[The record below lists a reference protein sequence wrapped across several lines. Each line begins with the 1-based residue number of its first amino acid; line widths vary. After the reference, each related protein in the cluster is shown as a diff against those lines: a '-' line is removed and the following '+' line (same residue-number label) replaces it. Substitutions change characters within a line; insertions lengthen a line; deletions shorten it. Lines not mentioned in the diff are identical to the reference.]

1 VNPLSRYW
9 QFVTLDTTGER
20 RIETMTTVKS
30 YLCQEFQLD
39 SDRVSNDTE
48 NRDEITDA
56 IIQSHLW
63 KQMHRT
69 INPSAVNSSA
79 VNPADQNS
87 HPVLAET
94 ALRCYISGQV
104 DHGCR
109 DLASRFGRQHGFTSE
124 DLLSFVLDD
133 LRSVGRSNS
142 PYQSVAT
149 QVLQSFDVDRGA
161 LSTWV
166 HRHFK
171 QQPDLKKFLLQQGVY
186 LITDWALLND
196 TNPPQLGRILQEYY
210 QTTRLEQA
218 QAMALLNS
226 YHAIYRADRMAQ
238 REKVGRTPCPAPT
251 PEQLARIQ
259 SHLQQGDDAAAGRS
273 MSGESILKQ
282 LQSIAAKLRQAR
294 IVNQGGQ
301 FKTVSID
308 QPDSPP
314 IAEQLYSSPAEDP
327 EQLSFLRFYQAEF
340 DRSLDDAVAAVVTRM
355 SQPSKRKGAALPEVF
370 LQAMQQFHC
379 EGRSMSEIAPKI
391 GLKKQYEVTRLLKLN
406 DLRADVRQTLLRLL
420 KPKILDKAQQY
431 ADVEQLTALDQ
442 QVETILDEQIGEMM
456 QAAESEAKQPIRH
469 QPLRNLLA
477 QRICRYLDQY
487 IPALGGQKT

>member
-1 VNPLSRYW
+1 VHSLSRYW
-9 QFVTLDTTGER
+9 QFVTLDTTGKR
-20 RIETMTTVKS
+20 RIETMTTVKT

-39 SDRVSNDTE
+39 SERVSNDTE
-48 NRDEITDA
+48 NRGEITDA
-56 IIQSHLW
+56 MIQSHLW
-63 KQMHRT
+63 KQMHRA
-69 INPSAVNSSA
+69 I
-79 VNPADQNS
+79 NPADVN
-87 HPVLAET
+87 PGDVNPNPALAET

-109 DLASRFGRQHGFTSE
+109 DLASRFGRQHGFSHE

-133 LRSVGRSNS
+133 LRSVGRSAT

-149 QVLQSFDVDRGA
+149 QVLQSFDGDRGA

-171 QQPDLKKFLLQQGVY
+171 QHPDLKKFLLQQGVY

-196 TNPPQLGRILQEYY
+196 TNPAQLGRILQEFYPV
-210 QTTRLEQA
+210 TRAEQA
-218 QAMALLNS
+218 QSIALLNG
-226 YHAIYRADRMAQ
+226 YHGVYRADRMAQ
-238 REKVGRTPCPAPT
+238 REQVGRTPCQAPT
-251 PEQLARIQ
+251 PEQLSRIRAQLRQ
-259 SHLQQGDDAAAGRS
+259 SDDVFEGRS
-273 MSGESILKQ
+273 LSDEFLLKQ
-282 LQSIAAKLRQAR
+282 LQAIAAKLRQAR

-340 DRSLDDAVAAVVTRM
+340 DRSLDDAVVEVVTRM
-355 SQPSKRKGAALPEVF
+355 SQPSKRKGAAPPERF

-379 EGRSMSEIAPKI
+379 EGRSMSEIAPKV

-420 KPKILDKAQQY
+420 KPKILDQAQRY

-442 QVETILDEQIGEMM
+442 QVETILDEQIGELI
-456 QAAESEAKQPIRH
+456 QAAESEAKQPQRH

-477 QRICRYLDQY
+477 QRICRFLDRY
-487 IPALGGQKT
+487 MPALGGQTP